1 MRNIFDQ
8 YSQPDNRLTHALI
21 SSLNEDKKLLSSFLK
36 KFCKNYF
43 TNVSSLK
50 IDQQTLPGLK
60 SLQLSDDKKKGLP
73 DGVIYNDEKCLIIE
87 CKINLE
93 LTEDQLIRH
102 ERTVKRKGFD
112 QTFGLTITKDS
123 ISNINLKNWIHIT
136 WKEIYNWAYV
146 EKSKSNWSNKLLDYL
161 NVAENKMVEDE
172 YLTEGSITEFNGI
185 HFDNE
190 NEYSHL
196 EAKRLLKLLMNK
208 IKKNKTLARELNI
221 NLSGK
226 SRGGI
231 KKEIVLWDYLTFN
244 YNSKVLSFTDEP
256 HLTVAMG
263 QRYVEGHL
271 TIPYRIKG
279 KTKKNFYKMT
289 WKEFNEI
296 IYKIALNFKNFFGN
310 SEGFVP
316 HLYTSQRRYPSQSSP
331 SIQDAVLDIDIRTA
345 FADLSS
351 ELKPTQKQ
359 QTEWLKA
366 VFEINQNKK
375 SNIQFGIGGKF
386 YFNKHTIV
394 NNKDADQVLINT
406 FLACKPL
413 TKYLFEGTK

>member
-8 YSQPDNRLTHALI
+8 YSQPENRLTHALI
-21 SSLNEDKKLLSSFLK
+21 PSLNEDKKLLSSFLK

-93 LTEDQLIRH
+93 LTEDQLVRH

-123 ISNINLKNWIHIT
+123 ISNINLKNWLHIT

-289 WKEFNEI
+289 WEEFNEI
-296 IYKIALNFKNFFGN
+296 IYQIALNN
-310 SEGFVP
+310 
-316 HLYTSQRRYPSQSSP
+316 
-331 SIQDAVLDIDIRTA
+331 
-345 FADLSS
+345 
-351 ELKPTQKQ
+351 
-359 QTEWLKA
+359 
-366 VFEINQNKK
+366 
-375 SNIQFGIGGKF
+375 
-386 YFNKHTIV
+386 
-394 NNKDADQVLINT
+394 
-406 FLACKPL
+406 
-413 TKYLFEGTK
+413 

>member
-8 YSQPDNRLTHALI
+8 YSHPENKLTHSLI
-21 SSLNEDKKLLSSFLK
+21 SCLNEDKKLLSSFLK
-36 KFCKNYF
+36 KFCPKYF
-43 TNVSSLK
+43 SDVSSLK
-50 IDQQTLPGLK
+50 IDQQTLPGTK

-87 CKINLE
+87 CKINDT
-93 LTEDQLIRH
+93 LTEDQLNRH

-112 QTFGLTITKDS
+112 NTFGLTITKDN

-136 WKEIYNWAYV
+136 WKQVYGWAYE

-256 HLTVAMG
+256 HLTIAMG
-263 QRYVEGHL
+263 QQYVEGHL
-271 TIPYRIKG
+271 TIPHRIKG
-279 KTKKNFYKMT
+279 ETKKNFYKLT

-296 IYKIALNFKNFFGN
+296 IYKIALNFKKFFGN
-310 SEGFVP
+310 SEGFMP

-351 ELKPTQKQ
+351 ELKPTQKK

-394 NNKDADQVLINT
+394 NNKDADQVLINA

-413 TKYLFEGTK
+413 IKYLYEGIK